1 MTKETQPNHQA
12 GHRAR
17 LRARILSK
25 GADTL
30 TELELLEVLLFAGN
44 PRGDTKPLAKALI
57 REFGSLNAVLR
68 SEVKA
73 LNAVH
78 GMGDATIVAIKI
90 AEAAGLYL
98 SHTEIAGRTILSNWA
113 GVKRHCINRLAH
125 QKVEY
130 CLMITLDH
138 RNAIIREREVS
149 RGTVDQAPIYVR
161 EIVKAALEDY
171 ASAVLLVHNHP
182 SGDLAPSRADIDMT
196 HQIKRALEMVTIT
209 LHDHLIVGGT
219 DCTSLKSLGHL

>member
-138 RNAIIREREVS
+138 RNAIIGEREVS

>member
-1 MTKETQPNHQA
+1 MTKANQPNNQA

-17 LRARILSK
+17 LRARILEK
-25 GADTL
+25 GADSL

-68 SEVKA
+68 RDVKA
-73 LNAVH
+73 LRAIH
-78 GMGDATIVAIKI
+78 GMGDAAFAAVKI
-90 AEAAGLYL
+90 AEAAALYL

-125 QKVEY
+125 QKIEY

-138 RNAIIREREVS
+138 GNAIIREREIS

-161 EIVKAALEDY
+161 DIVTAALEDY

-182 SGDLAPSRADIDMT
+182 SGNSTPSRADIDMT
-196 HQIKRALEMVTIT
+196 HEIKRALEMVTII
-209 LHDHLIVGGT
+209 LHDHLIVAGT